1 MSCLGVGRFVFIG
14 ILSGFMCRLGVRGGV
29 SIGLWSW
36 GMFLMEKDSVV
47 FTLTFDEENKKII
60 VDVIGDEDD
69 S

>member
-1 MSCLGVGRFVFIG
+1 
-14 ILSGFMCRLGVRGGV
+14 
-29 SIGLWSW
+29 
-36 GMFLMEKDSVV
+36 MFLMEKDSVV